1 MAVWGEKSCLNARW
15 MNEQM
20 NEWSDKWKGCDGL
33 PSDLGGCSQEIL
45 TPKWSECM
53 GGDVK
58 GIFRV
63 AVQAPSV
70 CPNHAY
76 LSTSDNVSAPME
88 VWTRILPYLNAPAT
102 RYETFSLTIEMN
114 HGQWAQLRYG
124 TAFFFFFFPSGQLR
138 SVNVTSHVHG
148 GVPSYTIL
156 WGAGVCQRLACDFR
170 VWMGVLQK
178 ASKWTEPKLALLE
191 RPQALG
197 KCRASPFLS
206 KDINDTVASRIA
218 STMSFF
224 LRIACYAQV
233 TARWLAP
240 GGFQEDGIS
249 AVQVSERKGAQCEKH
264 ATKIGI
270 WLLVPSVPL
279 RQACK
284 LSHHQAGAH
293 PKGSHH
299 LMWAALVGSCP
310 IFFLRLSTKTE
321 AGRKDD
327 GSICEEV
334 DSQGEKK
341 ITVFFSPAC

>member
-76 LSTSDNVSAPME
+76 LSTSDNVSVPVE

-124 TAFFFFFFPSGQLR
+124 TAFFFFSFQVASWDQ
-138 SVNVTSHVHG
+138 STWQATS
-148 GVPSYTIL
+148 
-156 WGAGVCQRLACDFR
+156 
-170 VWMGVLQK
+170 MGVSPPTPFFGEQVFARGWHVILGCG
-178 ASKWTEPKLALLE
+178 WGCCRKL
-191 RPQALG
+191 P
-197 KCRASPFLS
+197 
-206 KDINDTVASRIA
+206 
-218 STMSFF
+218 
-224 LRIACYAQV
+224 
-233 TARWLAP
+233 
-240 GGFQEDGIS
+240 
-249 AVQVSERKGAQCEKH
+249 SEQN
-264 ATKIGI
+264 
-270 WLLVPSVPL
+270 PS
-279 RQACK
+279 
-284 LSHHQAGAH
+284 
-293 PKGSHH
+293 
-299 LMWAALVGSCP
+299 
-310 IFFLRLSTKTE
+310 
-321 AGRKDD
+321 
-327 GSICEEV
+327 
-334 DSQGEKK
+334 
-341 ITVFFSPAC
+341 

>member
-124 TAFFFFFFPSGQLR
+124 TAFFFFFL
-138 SVNVTSHVHG
+138 
-148 GVPSYTIL
+148 
-156 WGAGVCQRLACDFR
+156 
-170 VWMGVLQK
+170 
-178 ASKWTEPKLALLE
+178 SKWPVEISQRDKPRPWGCPLLHHS
-191 RPQALG
+191 LG
-197 KCRASPFLS
+197 
-206 KDINDTVASRIA
+206 SRC
-218 STMSFF
+218 
-224 LRIACYAQV
+224 LPEV
-233 TARWLAP
+233 
-240 GGFQEDGIS
+240 G
-249 AVQVSERKGAQCEKH
+249 
-264 ATKIGI
+264 
-270 WLLVPSVPL
+270 
-279 RQACK
+279 
-284 LSHHQAGAH
+284 
-293 PKGSHH
+293 
-299 LMWAALVGSCP
+299 MW
-310 IFFLRLSTKTE
+310 F
-321 AGRKDD
+321 
-327 GSICEEV
+327 
-334 DSQGEKK
+334 
-341 ITVFFSPAC
+341 